1 MVRPMRWV
9 TSTLFALLLAA
20 FLAGGDESGA
30 ILVLKVNDAIGPA
43 ISDYL
48 HRGLDQAARRGAA
61 LVVIQLNTPG
71 GLDLSMRDIIRDI
84 IASPIPV
91 AVYVA
96 PAGGRAASAGTY
108 ILYAAHIAAMAPA
121 TNVGAATPVQLG
133 GIPDFEPRDRSG
145 DGVAGDQA
153 QDEPAAT
160 ENEKDADK
168 KPETSEKQA
177 QRPGDAMEHKLVNDA
192 VAYLRSLA
200 QMRGRNADWA
210 EKAVREGASLSAQEA
225 SANGVIDIVATDL
238 EALLTAI
245 DGRTVSVQGRDMRV
259 ATQGRPIETIEPDW
273 RSGLLAVI
281 THPNVAYILMLLGF
295 YGLFFELANPGYV
308 LPGVVGAICL
318 LLALYALQ
326 VLPVNYAGLALILV
340 GVAFMV
346 GELFVSSF
354 GVLGIGGA
362 VAFIAGSVILF
373 EPGVDEYELSMPLIA
388 GFTALS
394 ATFFMG
400 VAMLAV
406 RIHRRRA
413 VSGRE
418 QMIGSLGLVRG
429 DFEGTGWVRVH
440 GESWQA
446 VSPVALKQGQ
456 KVRITGLEGL
466 TVAVEPLKEER

>member
-1 MVRPMRWV
+1 MHLRWPK
-9 TSTLFALLLAA
+9 SALLALLLTA
-20 FLAGGDESGA
+20 FGAGGGEGGA
-30 ILVLKVNDAIGPA
+30 IVVLKVDDAIGPA

-48 HRGLDQAARRGAA
+48 HRGLDEAARRDAS

-84 IASPIPV
+84 LASPVPV

-121 TNVGAATPVQLG
+121 TNVGAATPVQIG
-133 GIPDFEPRDRSG
+133 GIPDFGPQDRPG
-145 DGVAGDQA
+145 D
-153 QDEPAAT
+153 
-160 ENEKDADK
+160 N
-168 KPETSEKQA
+168 KPEDKAEDEQSADDNAKNSDEKREA
-177 QRPGDAMEHKLVNDA
+177 REEPSPGSGDAMEKKLVNDA

-200 QMRGRNADWA
+200 EMRARNADWA

-225 SANGVIDIVATDL
+225 LAKGVIDVVATDL
-238 EALLTAI
+238 EGLLTAI
-245 DGRTVSVQGRDMRV
+245 DGRPVSVQGRNQQLS
-259 ATQGRPIETIEPDW
+259 TKGHPIENIESGW
-273 RSGLLAVI
+273 RSRLLAVI
-281 THPNVAYILMLLGF
+281 TNPNIAYILLLLGF
-295 YGLFFELANPGYV
+295 YGLFFELASPGYV

-354 GVLGIGGA
+354 GALGIGGI
-362 VAFIAGSVILF
+362 VAFVAGSVILF
-373 EPGVDEYELSMPLIA
+373 EPNMEGYELSIGLIA

-394 ATFFMG
+394 AAFFMG
-400 VAMLAV
+400 VATLAV
-406 RIHRRRA
+406 RIHRRRV

-418 QMIGSLGLVRG
+418 QMIGSLGEALE
-429 DFEGTGWVRVH
+429 DFEGMGLVRTH

-446 VSPVALKQGQ
+446 VSRVALKQGQ
-456 KVRITGLEGL
+456 NVRVTGLDGL
-466 TVAVEPLKEER
+466 TVIVEPLKEEH

>member
-1 MVRPMRWV
+1 MRW
-9 TSTLFALLLAA
+9 TKSALLALFLTAFAA
-20 FLAGGDESGA
+20 GSEEGGA
-30 ILVLKVNDAIGPA
+30 IVVLKVDDAIGPA

-48 HRGLDQAARRGAA
+48 HRGLEEAARRDAS

-71 GLDLSMRDIIRDI
+71 GLDLSMRDIIRDVL
-84 IASPIPV
+84 ASPVPV

-121 TNVGAATPVQLG
+121 TNVGAATPVQMG
-133 GIPDFEPRDRSG
+133 GIPDFGSG
-145 DGVAGDQA
+145 DRPGDNKAGDKTEAEQSA
-153 QDEPAAT
+153 DDNAKESDEKREAREEPS
-160 ENEKDADK
+160 
-168 KPETSEKQA
+168 PV
-177 QRPGDAMEHKLVNDA
+177 PGDAMEKKLVNDA

-200 QMRGRNADWA
+200 EMRARNADWA

-225 SANGVIDIVATDL
+225 LAMGVIDIVATDL
-238 EALLTAI
+238 EGLLTAI
-245 DGRTVSVQGRDMRV
+245 DGRAVNVHGQDRRL
-259 ATQGRPIETIEPDW
+259 ATKGHPIESIEPGW
-273 RSGLLAVI
+273 RSRLLAVI
-281 THPNVAYILMLLGF
+281 TNPNIAYILLLLGF
-295 YGLFFELANPGYV
+295 YGLFFELASPGYV

-354 GVLGIGGA
+354 GALGIGGI
-362 VAFIAGSVILF
+362 VAFVAGSVILF
-373 EPGVDEYELSMPLIA
+373 EPGLEGYELSLGLIG

-394 ATFFMG
+394 AAFFMG
-400 VAMLAV
+400 IATLAV
-406 RIHRRRA
+406 RIHRRRV

-418 QMIGSLGLVRG
+418 QMIGSLGEALG
-429 DFEGTGWVRVH
+429 DFEGLGRVRVH

-446 VSPVALKQGQ
+446 VSMMALQQGQ
-456 KVRITGLEGL
+456 KVRVTGLDGL
-466 TVAVEPLKEER
+466 TVSVEPLKEEH